1 MNPITVFKAIFV
13 GVALLLFSGVCYIVS
28 ESEQV
33 IVTQFGRPVGQPVT
47 KAGLRFK
54 VPFIQKVNRLEK
66 RVLEWEGPS
75 AEMPTKDKLYIVVD
89 SFGRWR
95 IADPMNFFLRLRDE
109 RSAQSRLD
117 DILGSEMRNTVAR
130 HELVELIRTTKNREP
145 QLDGT
150 VGQESGAASGWLPP
164 IRLGRVALEEEIT
177 RQSKQKLAE
186 FGIELLDVR
195 FMRINYNQAVSS
207 KIYDRMISERR
218 QIAERFRSEGAGEAA
233 KIIGAKER
241 DLRRIESE
249 AFREVQT
256 IQGRADAEATAVYAE
271 AYNQSPHAREFYS
284 FTQTLETYR
293 SAFDRETTL
302 LLSTEGGL
310 FHLFKG
316 PGAPPSFV
324 PRPVS
329 HAPSVPAVPAAATSL
344 KKGAPTP
351 KPKSEPAR
359 VEPARLEPIKV
370 EPIKVEPRSE
380 PKPEAQNVE
389 PAREEVRREASVVV
403 EPDLPQRRVD
413 TPVKPV
419 PTPMPKKTPAELSEP
434 GLVPSAFP
442 VAEPPVA
449 PVRPASAPVAA
460 STPVRALPTPKK
472 PTPTPVAVRPRPLA
486 TPAPPPVVAVPAE
499 PVAQPIPEATPKPK
513 PGLLQLF
520 QKKPAKVV
528 EPAGGSGDGA
538 PAP

>member
-1 MNPITVFKAIFV
+1 MNPLSVIKAV
-13 GVALLLFSGVCYIVS
+13 VVSVVVLLVSGVCYIVP
-28 ESEQV
+28 ESQQV
-33 IVTQFGRPVGQPVT
+33 IVTQFGRPVGEPVT
-47 KAGLRFK
+47 RAGLRFK
-54 VPFIQKVNRLEK
+54 VPFIQTVNRLEK
-66 RVLEWEGPS
+66 RVLEWDGPS
-75 AEMPTKDKLYIVVD
+75 AEMATKDKLYIVVD

-95 IADPMNFFLRLRDE
+95 ISDPMSFFLRLRDE

-130 HELVELIRTTKNREP
+130 HELVELIRTTKNREA
-145 QLDGT
+145 QMDG
-150 VGQESGAASGWLPP
+150 VASREMGGSTGWLPP

-177 RQSKQKLAE
+177 RQSKKKLAE

-195 FMRINYNQAVSS
+195 LMRINYNQAVSS

-316 PGAPPSFV
+316 PGASPVVV
-324 PRPVS
+324 PRPVA
-329 HAPSVPAVPAAATSL
+329 HVPSAPAVPASATPS

-351 KPKSEPAR
+351 KPKTEPVKVESRPESKPETQNSEP
-359 VEPARLEPIKV
+359 VK
-370 EPIKVEPRSE
+370 
-380 PKPEAQNVE
+380 
-389 PAREEVRREASVVV
+389 EEVRREASVPV
-403 EPDLPQRRVD
+403 EPELPQRRMD
-413 TPVKPV
+413 PPAKPIQ
-419 PTPMPKKTPAELSEP
+419 PLPPKKTALEPSEP
-434 GLVPSAFP
+434 ALVPSSFP
-442 VAEPPVA
+442 VAEPAA
-449 PVRPASAPVAA
+449 PAT
-460 STPVRALPTPKK
+460 TPVRALPTPKK

-486 TPAPPPVVAVPAE
+486 TPAPTPVVAVPVE
-499 PVAQPIPEATPKPK
+499 PAVPPPVPEATPKPK

-520 QKKPAKVV
+520 QKKPAKVA
-528 EPAGGSGDGA
+528 EPAGASGDGA

>member
-1 MNPITVFKAIFV
+1 MNPLSVIKAV
-13 GVALLLFSGVCYIVS
+13 VVSVVVLLVSGVCYIVP
-28 ESEQV
+28 ESQQV
-33 IVTQFGRPVGQPVT
+33 IVTQFGRPVGEPVT
-47 KAGLRFK
+47 RAGLRFK
-54 VPFIQKVNRLEK
+54 VPFIQTVNRLEK
-66 RVLEWEGPS
+66 RVLEWDGPS
-75 AEMPTKDKLYIVVD
+75 AEMATKDKLYIVVD

-95 IADPMNFFLRLRDE
+95 ISDPMSFFLRLRDE

-130 HELVELIRTTKNREP
+130 HELVELIRTTKNREA
-145 QLDGT
+145 QMDG
-150 VGQESGAASGWLPP
+150 VAAREMGGATGWLPP

-177 RQSKQKLAE
+177 RQSKKKLAE

-195 FMRINYNQAVSS
+195 LMRINYNQAVSS

-329 HAPSVPAVPAAATSL
+329 HAPSAPAAPAAAAPL

-359 VEPARLEPIKV
+359 VEPARV
-370 EPIKVEPRSE
+370 EPVKEEPVKVEPRPE
-380 PKPEAQNVE
+380 PKPEAQNVA
-389 PAREEVRREASVVV
+389 PPKEEFRREASVLV
-403 EPDLPQRRVD
+403 EPDLPQRRVE
-413 TPVKPV
+413 TPVKSV
-419 PTPMPKKTPAELSEP
+419 PTPTPKKSSAELSEP

-442 VAEPPVA
+442 VAVPPAA
-449 PVRPASAPVAA
+449 PLKPVSTPVAA
-460 STPVRALPTPKK
+460 STPVRALATPKK

-486 TPAPPPVVAVPAE
+486 TPAPTPVVAVPAE
-499 PVAQPIPEATPKPK
+499 PVAQPVPEATPKSK

-520 QKKPAKVV
+520 QKKPVKVA
-528 EPAGGSGDGA
+528 EPGGTSGDGA